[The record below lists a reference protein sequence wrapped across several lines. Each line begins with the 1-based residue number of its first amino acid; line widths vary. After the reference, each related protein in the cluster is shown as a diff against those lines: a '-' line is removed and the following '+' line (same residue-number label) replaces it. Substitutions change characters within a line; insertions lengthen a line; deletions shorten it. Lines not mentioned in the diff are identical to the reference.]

1 MSNVTLIADS
11 PSPEI
16 LGDLRKPGPW
26 VCLSK
31 VPGCSERNRTPPPLR
46 EPVGTRVT
54 SRGKCGKQEY
64 WSERTTVIIKLMIM
78 TSCLILS
85 YLLFGHACIKILNVT
100 YRTVLNHHNLIG
112 FITLVF

>member
-31 VPGCSERNRTPPPLR
+31 SSRLLGKELNRTPPPLR

-64 WSERTTVIIKLMIM
+64 WLKERNDRDYKINDNDFMLDFIIFVIW
-78 TSCLILS
+78 SCLYQDS
-85 YLLFGHACIKILNVT
+85 
-100 YRTVLNHHNLIG
+100 
-112 FITLVF
+112 